1 MKILLTTAAFAA
13 TVLAPLPAIAQAL
26 PGAVV
31 AVVDLDRVTSECNAC
46 KTASAALRS
55 QVTALQ
61 TRQSAIA
68 TPLEAEQKSIQAAVD
83 ALKGNDPDAALQARI
98 KAFQTKQQQGAQEL
112 TNQQDQVKRN
122 QQYIQKQIADKLS
135 PIYQSVMQKH
145 SANVLIE
152 VGSTLATT
160 TSIDV
165 TNDVLAGLNAA
176 LPTIQ
181 TTAPAQAQQPQGR

>member
-1 MKILLTTAAFAA
+1 MKTLLASAAFAA
-13 TVLAPLPAIAQAL
+13 TVLAPVPAMAQAL

-31 AVVDLDRVTSECNAC
+31 AVVDLERVTADCNAC
-46 KTASAALRS
+46 KTATAALRA

-61 TRQSAIA
+61 TRQNALA
-68 TPLEAEQKSIQAAVD
+68 GPLDAEQKSIQAAVD
-83 ALKGNDPDAALQARI
+83 ALNGKAPDAALQARI

-112 TNQQDQVKRN
+112 TNQEQQVKLN
-122 QQYIQKQIADKLS
+122 QQYIQKQIGDKLS

-145 SANVLIE
+145 GANVLME

-160 TSIDV
+160 TSVDV
-165 TNDVLAGLNAA
+165 TSDVLAGLNAA
-176 LPTIQ
+176 LPSIV